1 MSVILA
7 AALLLQTDFTASRI
21 EKNEYGPALKRFKD
35 AEALLE
41 ANPLGAVELLDPL
54 LAAPPP
60 KIEGRLRIETRP
72 GEYSEFQPFVPYQLR
87 GRALVALAKKDPA
100 NAAKHLQR
108 AVADLELSVVKGI
121 AASQPFAAAARAQLA
136 AVKASAVETPGD
148 PEPAF
153 RAAWSDLLRA
163 RRFGDARTHVEKSG
177 AFLAAE
183 KRKAYL
189 QQTDDECRARVDEV
203 RIDFL
208 RELRLSTPASVEAL
222 SPEEFAGRYGLMDR
236 AQVCV
241 PAPELDW
248 AFSMRESLDGLRRGQ
263 DVLNALLGV
272 AAAAKEDA
280 FAPAADLAYA
290 LVERRIRKDVEA
302 AATAPRAERDR
313 LAASATAA
321 RRRWAE
327 WAETLPKASGDRMR
341 TRGGALEALLAKV
354 PVDLE
359 DARRAGESL
368 DATFASER
376 PAADLDRIERHL
388 ARLYAEE
395 GARLSLDSRRELLSH
410 LLAAAVLRRLLE
422 GKSPE
427 EPELKRWA
435 ADLKAQGGPIDLS
448 RFGKKLERA
457 LAKLTSP

>member
-1 MSVILA
+1 MIALA

-72 GEYSEFQPFVPYQLR
+72 GEFSEFQPFLPYQLR
-87 GRALVALAKKDPA
+87 GRALAALAKKDPA
-100 NAAKHLQR
+100 NAAKHLER
-108 AVADLELSVVKGI
+108 AIADLELSVRKGV
-121 AASQPFAAAARAQLA
+121 AASQALATSARAELTA
-136 AVKASAVETPGD
+136 LKPPAPGD

-153 RAAWSDLLRA
+153 RAAWSDSLRA
-163 RRFGDARTHVEKSG
+163 RRFAEARTHVEKSG
-177 AFLAAE
+177 AFLAAD
-183 KRKAYL
+183 KRNSYL
-189 QQTDDECRARVDEV
+189 QQTDDECRARVREV
-203 RIDFL
+203 WFDFL
-208 RELRLSTPASVEAL
+208 RELRVSTPASVEAL
-222 SPEEFAGRYGLMDR
+222 SPEEFSGRYGLMDR

-248 AFSMRESLDGLRRGQ
+248 ALSLRERLDGLRRGQ
-263 DVLNALLGV
+263 DVLNDLLN
-272 AAAAKEDA
+272 AAAAAREDA
-280 FAPAADLAYA
+280 FGPAAELAYA
-290 LVERRIRKDVEA
+290 VVERRVRKDVEA
-302 AATAPRAERDR
+302 STTAPRAERDR
-313 LAASATAA
+313 LSASATAA
-321 RRRWAE
+321 RRRWAA
-327 WAETLPKASGDRMR
+327 WAETLPKAAGDRMLA
-341 TRGGALEALLAKV
+341 RGAALEVLLAKV

-359 DARRAGESL
+359 DAKRAGESL

-376 PAADLDRIERHL
+376 PAADLDKIERHL

-395 GARLSLDSRRELLSH
+395 GARLSVDSGRELLSH

-435 ADLKAQGGPIDLS
+435 ADLKARGGPIDLS

>member
-1 MSVILA
+1 MILLA
-7 AALLLQTDFTASRI
+7 ASLLLQTDFTASRI
-21 EKNEYGPALKRFKD
+21 EKNEYGPALKRVKD
-35 AEALLE
+35 AEAILE
-41 ANPLGAVELLDPL
+41 ANPLGALELLDPL

-72 GEYSEFQPFVPYQLR
+72 GEFSEFQPFLPYQLR
-87 GRALVALAKKDPA
+87 GRALAALAKKDPA
-100 NAAKHLQR
+100 NAAKLLQR
-108 AVADLELSVVKGI
+108 AIADLELSVRKGV
-121 AASQPFAAAARAQLA
+121 AASQPFATAARAELA
-136 AVKASAVETPGD
+136 AVKAAVETPGD

-163 RRFGDARTHVEKSG
+163 RRFSDARGHVEKSG

-183 KRKAYL
+183 KRKTYV
-189 QQTDDECRARVDEV
+189 QQTDDECRARVSEV
-203 RIDFL
+203 WIDFL

-248 AFSMRESLDGLRRGQ
+248 ALTLRESLDGLRRGQ

-272 AAAAKEDA
+272 AAAAREDA
-280 FAPAADLAYA
+280 FGPAADLAYA

-313 LAASATAA
+313 LSASATAA

-327 WAETLPKASGDRMR
+327 WAETLPKAAGDRMR
-341 TRGGALEALLAKV
+341 VRGAALEALLAKV

-376 PAADLDRIERHL
+376 PAADLEKIERHL

-395 GARLSLDSRRELLSH
+395 GSRLSVDSRRELLSH

-427 EPELKRWA
+427 EEALKRWA
-435 ADLKAQGGPIDLS
+435 ADLKALGGPIDLS